1 MNAKDAIKRTM
12 DLAQMTASAYL
23 DGLSDEDLLLRPVE
37 GMNPIAWQ
45 LGHLISSEQQMIS
58 ATGHTM
64 PELPAGFAEAHSTEV
79 AKSGSFSQVATKD
92 EYIALWEKTRAATK
106 AALDATPMAD
116 LDKPGPES
124 MKEIAPT
131 VGALFVLAGMHG
143 MMHAGQFVAVRRKL
157 GKPNAI

>member
-1 MNAKDAIKRTM
+1 MNAKDVLKQTM
-12 DLAQMTASAYL
+12 DFSQMVTSAYL
-23 DGLSDEDLLLRPVE
+23 DGLSEEDLMVRPVD

-45 LGHLISSEQQMIS
+45 LGHLVSSEQQMIS
-58 ATGHTM
+58 ALGHTM
-64 PELPAGFAEAHSTEV
+64 PELPAGFADAHNTDV
-79 AKSGSFSQVATKD
+79 AKSGSFSQPAKKA

-106 AALDATPMAD
+106 AALDATPEAD
-116 LDKPGPES
+116 LDKPGPEK

-131 VGALFVLAGMHG
+131 VGAVFVLAGLHG